1 MGILIAILGFYFF
14 FFVLDYLGG
23 VVIAVGAYFMATG
36 FRTPSHRQISGKVN
50 QVIYSSLMERG
61 TERIKTGQLRTTQER
76 LVEVLDKLQDIL
88 GSQSDMPELG
98 YDAIFFHCR
107 SESEATTR
115 LSQIE
120 DKGLNG
126 SLIQNKNDWQIK
138 IEF

>member
-61 TERIKTGQLRTTQER
+61 TDELSELMLLESDIKKRRFELPEG
-76 LVEVLDKLQDIL
+76 EVKAML
-88 GSQSDMPELG
+88 GEF
-98 YDAIFFHCR
+98 Y
-107 SESEATTR
+107 ATTP
-115 LSQIE
+115 
-120 DKGLNG
+120 G
-126 SLIQNKNDWQIK
+126 SD
-138 IEF
+138 